1 MTELLELF
9 RKECQTA
16 INWFKTNNMI
26 VNLDKFQS
34 IIISSKKNLRKSA
47 LNINGVELTMES
59 TVKSLGIEMNN
70 KLNFEKHF
78 QYLQKSQ

>member
-1 MTELLELF
+1 
-9 RKECQTA
+9 
-16 INWFKTNNMI
+16 MI

>member
-1 MTELLELF
+1 
-9 RKECQTA
+9 
-16 INWFKTNNMI
+16 MI

-34 IIISSKKNLRKSA
+34 IIISSKKNPRKSA